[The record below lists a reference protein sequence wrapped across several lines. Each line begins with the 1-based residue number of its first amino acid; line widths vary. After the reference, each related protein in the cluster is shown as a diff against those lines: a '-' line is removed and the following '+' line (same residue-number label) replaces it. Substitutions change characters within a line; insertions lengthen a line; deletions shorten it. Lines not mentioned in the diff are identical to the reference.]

1 MPWRAPPEELTWAVE
16 VFSTVFLHVLF
27 CFHIHTICYENCK
40 IIKRSDMKLIETCP
54 WVTVFSPLSPLSLLW
69 KLPSLLLR
77 WLPQDLQDPQ
87 GLFDAW
93 HPMQGA
99 WPWVLAPPLHRKD
112 LRLAV
117 ARQANPKQRWPGKT
131 RCCTSHKSPILSA
144 RDVPWISPRIAR
156 CRRHKRG
163 ALEDLQGFSGEPRHE
178 ALNVTGA
185 WDKLTLTL
193 LDYDDKVCSVLSVI
207 IQGFL
212 ELWCWGLEN
221 ESN

>member
-1 MPWRAPPEELTWAVE
+1 
-16 VFSTVFLHVLF
+16 
-27 CFHIHTICYENCK
+27 
-40 IIKRSDMKLIETCP
+40 MKLIETCP

-117 ARQANPKQRWPGKT
+117 ARQANPKQRRPGKT

-156 CRRHKRG
+156 CRRHKRVLWRIFRVSQVSQDMKLWMWQEHG
-163 ALEDLQGFSGEPRHE
+163 TNGLWLCSTMMTKYLVFYNSIVALLSKGFWSCDVEDL
-178 ALNVTGA
+178 T
-185 WDKLTLTL
+185 
-193 LDYDDKVCSVLSVI
+193 
-207 IQGFL
+207 
-212 ELWCWGLEN
+212 N